1 MNDTTTL
8 FAVDINGISK
18 SYGSK
23 KVVDSVSFSILQG
36 EIFGLIGPNGAGKT
50 TSIRMMMDII
60 KPDAGSINILGN
72 KLDENSKNKIGYLPE
87 ERGLYKKLTVIE
99 SLTYLASLKNCDTQ
113 TARKRAEEL
122 LKRMGMFEHRN
133 KKVEELS
140 KGMTQLVQIIS
151 TIIHNP
157 DLIVLDEPFSGLDP
171 INTEL
176 IKELIA
182 ELKKQG
188 KTIILSTH
196 QMNQVEEL
204 CDRIMMIDKGK
215 NVLYGKLSDIKKKFM
230 DNSVLIEFEGN
241 LGNVKGVKNRRDYD
255 GKVELFLNDEATAH
269 DILEQVVAKGL
280 KINRFEVTTPAL
292 NEIFIEVAAKGTD
305 E

>member
-1 MNDTTTL
+1 
-8 FAVDINGISK
+8 
-18 SYGSK
+18 
-23 KVVDSVSFSILQG
+23 
-36 EIFGLIGPNGAGKT
+36 
-50 TSIRMMMDII
+50 
-60 KPDAGSINILGN
+60 
-72 KLDENSKNKIGYLPE
+72 
-87 ERGLYKKLTVIE
+87 
-99 SLTYLASLKNCDTQ
+99 
-113 TARKRAEEL
+113 
-122 LKRMGMFEHRN
+122 
-133 KKVEELS
+133 
-140 KGMTQLVQIIS
+140 MTQLVQIIS

-241 LGNVKGVKNRRDYD
+241 FGNVKGVKNRRDYG
-255 GKVELFLNDEATAH
+255 GKVELFLNDEATAQ
-269 DILEQVVAKGL
+269 DILEQVVSKGL